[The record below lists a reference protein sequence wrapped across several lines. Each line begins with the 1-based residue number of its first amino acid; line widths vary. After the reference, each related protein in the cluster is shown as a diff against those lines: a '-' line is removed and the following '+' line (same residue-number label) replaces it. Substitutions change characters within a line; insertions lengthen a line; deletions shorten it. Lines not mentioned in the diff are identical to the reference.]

1 MRFSQ
6 VLVAVVLPTTVTAA
20 IHRFH
25 GMEIGPIDP
34 ATEHLSKRAEA
45 LNLTGYGTFDQLIDH
60 ANPSLGTFKQRFWY
74 GFEYWRGPGSP
85 IFVTN
90 PGEQSAEGFNR
101 TYFTPTRLTGRM
113 AQEMGGAVLI
123 MEHRYWGQSS
133 PFANLTVKNLKYL
146 TLENSLKDINY
157 FANNIVLPFDT
168 TNGSHPANAPWV
180 FTGGSYSGA
189 LAGWL
194 ASLYPGT
201 FWAYYGSSGVVQAI
215 GNFWEYFVPV
225 QEATPKN
232 CSADVNKVVDY
243 VDITMTLGT
252 ARQKRELK
260 QKFWLGDLTDQDFA
274 AALEWGPWEW
284 QSSQFS
290 SIKTLGYNPYH
301 RFCDYVENVWP
312 NSTSPVPGAK
322 GVGLTK
328 ALEGYAKWFKEEA
341 VPGFCEGSGYT
352 DWKGEFNTQ
361 CFQNQNASNVAYKD
375 LSPSNWINR
384 QWNWMLCNE
393 PFEWWQDGAPLG
405 KPTLVSRLVNAEYWR
420 KQCPLHFP
428 RSEEGS
434 NTIGIYRG
442 KRAEDVNKWTGGWDA
457 LNTTRAMFTNGER
470 DPWRDATYSSIFR
483 PGGPVRTSEKMPTFL
498 VKGGIHCSDLY
509 GPNWDVNDDVKTVV
523 SGVLTQMKKWVGE
536 FYEEKGRKKVW
547 E

>member
-1 MRFSQ
+1 MKLSLAAAA
-6 VLVAVVLPTTVTAA
+6 LVAIMASPAAAA
-20 IHRFH
+20 IHRLH
-25 GMEIGPIDP
+25 GMEIGPVDD
-34 ATEHLSKRAEA
+34 TTHQLSKRAEA
-45 LNLTGYGTFDQLIDH
+45 FSGQGTFDQLIDH

-74 GFEYWRGPGSP
+74 GTEYWRGPGSP
-85 IFVTN
+85 IFVVN

-101 TYFTPTRLTGRM
+101 TYFTNARLTGRM

-146 TLENSLKDINY
+146 TLDNSLKDINY
-157 FANNIVLPFDT
+157 LAQNIVLPFDNST
-168 TNGSHPANAPWV
+168 ASKPANTPWV

-194 ASLYPGT
+194 AALYPGT

-215 GNFWEYFVPV
+215 GDFWQYFVPV
-225 QEATPKN
+225 QEATPAN
-232 CSADVNKVVDY
+232 CSRDVEAVVNH
-243 VDITMTLGT
+243 VNLTMTLGT
-252 ARQKRELK
+252 PRQKRELK

-274 AALEWGPWEW
+274 SALEWGPWAW
-284 QSSQFS
+284 QSTQFS
-290 SIKTLGYNPYH
+290 NTKTQGHTPYY

-312 NSTSPVPGAK
+312 NSTNSVPGAK

-328 ALEGYAKWFKEEA
+328 ALDGYAKWFQEQA
-341 VPGFCEGSGYT
+341 IPGFCQGSGY
-352 DWKGEFNTQ
+352 DEWKGEHNTL
-361 CFQNQNASNVAYKD
+361 CFQNQNASSLAYKD
-375 LSPSNWINR
+375 LAPSNWINR

-393 PFEWWQDGAPLG
+393 PFEWWQDGAPESRH
-405 KPTLVSRLVNAEYWR
+405 TLVSRLVDAKYWR
-420 KQCPLHFP
+420 KQCALHFP
-428 RSEEGS
+428 HSEGG
-434 NTIGIYRG
+434 NTLGIPQG
-442 KRAEDVNKWTGGWDA
+442 KRAKDVNKWTGGWDA

-470 DPWRDATYSSIFR
+470 DPWRDATLASIFR
-483 PGGPVRTSEKMPTFL
+483 PGGPVRTSEQIPTFL

-509 GPNWDVNDDVKTVV
+509 GPNWEANEDVRTVV
-523 SGVLTQMKKWVGE
+523 AGVLVQMKKWVGE